1 MKSQKEVIEFLRGFW
16 KVKSFDFEA
25 QFNINPN
32 SGKGNF
38 WDIKN
43 PNTKEILLHPEN
55 QSPLKVG
62 APPEGDFEIGKYYNI
77 RIFVPNDGVREK
89 FGNDYVFFLDVKN
102 RPPEE
107 IKLTPIEFI
116 QQINTEYS
124 SAIGIAK
131 ETLAGAVKRI
141 SYDISRKP
149 ETFIF
154 ELLQNADDYPD
165 PAKNK
170 VNVRFV
176 ITDNF
181 LIVSHNGLP
190 FSPANVR
197 AICSVDAG
205 NKQFDM
211 NKTGYKGIGFKSIF
225 KFSNYVVVNS
235 GGFTFRFDEFYHK
248 KKGTDTF
255 WQLIP
260 NWTEKDEL
268 PPIYNHPQFTDPNVS
283 FCIRP
288 KIGSV
293 DIEDI
298 QAVFKDIFRD
308 ERVLLFLRHV
318 TSIDFSGINGEA
330 FTHSVSKSKW
340 EVSDLLEIKVS
351 ESIREIVNKQI
362 KDGDGRVPDKFQD
375 IQFSSIRFATVFSEG
390 KIFPSKDTR
399 VFAYLPTDVNLGFP
413 FLINGDF
420 IPDGSRHL
428 IHMDLKWNGYLF
440 EEAGKQFVYWL
451 QILSAK
457 YNSPEFLILIP
468 DFGTLIETTL
478 EKDKKLILEQFKSG
492 FEHTLSEVAFLPDL
506 DGNLQK
512 IEDLTVDSSNLLSLL
527 GEDNFRKYLFIEGPI
542 LAPTFANSPDINIL
556 LESYEFGELL
566 THDAIS
572 SLLENEDFTEYLLD
586 SDQNFSFI
594 SFLNDQGVIN
604 DYSDQSIF
612 LSFDGNL
619 KSGDEV
625 YFSLGEDATLLD
637 WLDIPVLNEKLNQ
650 LEFLKT
656 TVKTYSPIAFI
667 KDEILDSE
675 TAKTNTKVFKNNQKL
690 FQLLFKHHE
699 ILPEKDFF
707 DETQFRIFP
716 VFDRNKGLISNFN
729 NSSFFLTNK
738 EINELIDSHA
748 IPVSLVKIINP
759 KNYFQD
765 EVSTR
770 DFWAKLGVA
779 EWSEE
784 SALPLAKT
792 IFSNSLVIHTHFTE
806 NLEYVNGSKR
816 LWQFIFKTLSK
827 ESGENQKSYRE
838 NASKLPVLTT
848 EEEVKALQDCYLSAE
863 YTGNNS
869 LETLHE
875 NHPEIEINF
884 VSDNYIKDDKVSDCS
899 RIFRTFG
906 VKTES
911 KDFIAEY
918 ILPEI
923 ENIPEDD
930 LISYTQ
936 LIFLNRNYFTKEIS
950 ELSIKIKTMS
960 GVLIEAKDAI
970 IGVHYSIE
978 SKDAEVLSSITLENL
993 ISEEYSNQSL
1003 PQWSEF
1009 FESLGAKILK
1019 TKEEAI
1025 QEKLDELT
1033 FYQGEE
1039 ETWQD
1044 HQVLIND
1051 LIGLYNSKQLTKE
1064 HYSSLQYLSLI
1075 TKDTDKKS
1083 VACTLF
1089 FSSEYN
1095 PKVDFE
1101 KMINSES
1108 VKSRFI
1114 SPNYLKFNKE
1124 VKSLL
1129 IQIGV
1134 FDNFKIEKRNKV
1146 KREKIN
1152 LTYLNYLELKFPI
1165 IKQNANQYAS
1175 LHSIES
1181 YVKLDLDEFIEMYE
1195 FNKGFWK
1202 TFSIRQDF
1210 QNSVLTKIKYNCS
1223 NSFFNVESLILWQI
1237 QNQNSIPCQDGESR
1251 KPSEIY
1257 TYKLNE
1263 LLNDK
1268 ALLPLIDLSDLLYQ
1282 GQSVEKLLGFKT
1294 DLDLKACLSIFEEQ
1308 PSVTSLRKTNVWQ
1321 TLIKILE
1328 NSFSTREEVLAF
1340 QRFREEGF
1348 LPNQLGEWK
1357 LISELHFIDESI
1369 DIGITKAPNLIHDD
1383 LRRIAEKFN
1392 ITALTSKDFK
1402 PQFKNLASEGFK
1414 DLFLSRLKFIALI
1427 ESPERLEDKKAEF
1440 QAILAPLSFYKAN
1453 KIELACHKTEPAI
1466 VNSEKQFLI
1475 LESAIY
1481 YLRSWHSPYSD
1492 ELFKFV
1498 KKLLDLKKV
1507 SEKTLKD
1514 ILIWSELEL
1523 FELFDEK
1530 NIEYPSE
1537 WNPLPKSSD
1546 EDILEDENEFKEDSI
1561 NDPKQSNQS
1570 SNSDDGNT
1578 FSEKSTSS
1586 QSQGNK
1592 GRESELSIAEKME
1605 LESLL
1610 GRSISPEEMSDSWF
1624 NAFIRAIHY
1633 YENHD
1638 FDLSNIKSNLENSI
1652 RKRMMQ
1658 NIQNKRT
1665 GESKTILVRSAN
1677 SGMLRLKY
1685 NAWFDLNINNTELF
1699 VTTGNG
1705 IGEFIIYKDPN
1716 ELANGS
1722 DDSLVMKLDGV
1733 DKYVE
1738 IESLLQGEYS
1748 SEEKKYSSFELF
1760 FRVPGNNYHQSIFES
1775 IYNKESKR
1783 KVITGLD

>member
-1 MKSQKEVIEFLRGFW
+1 
-16 KVKSFDFEA
+16 
-25 QFNINPN
+25 
-32 SGKGNF
+32 
-38 WDIKN
+38 
-43 PNTKEILLHPEN
+43 
-55 QSPLKVG
+55 
-62 APPEGDFEIGKYYNI
+62 
-77 RIFVPNDGVREK
+77 
-89 FGNDYVFFLDVKN
+89 
-102 RPPEE
+102 
-107 IKLTPIEFI
+107 
-116 QQINTEYS
+116 
-124 SAIGIAK
+124 
-131 ETLAGAVKRI
+131 
-141 SYDISRKP
+141 
-149 ETFIF
+149 
-154 ELLQNADDYPD
+154 LLQNADDYPD
-165 PAKNK
+165 PAKDK

-268 PPIYNHPQFTDPNVS
+268 PPVYNHPQFTDPNVS

-340 EVSDLLEIKVS
+340 EVSDLLEIKIS

-428 IHMDLKWNGYLF
+428 IHMDLKWNEYLF

-506 DGNLQK
+506 DWNLQK

-566 THDAIS
+566 THDSIS

-586 SDQNFSFI
+586 PDQNFSFI

-656 TVKTYSPIAFI
+656 AVKTYSPIAFI

-675 TAKTNTKVFKNNQKL
+675 TAKTNTKVFENNQKL

-779 EWSEE
+779 DWSEE

-806 NLEYVNGSKR
+806 NLEYVNGSKK

-1019 TKEEAI
+1019 TKKEAI
-1025 QEKLDELT
+1025 QEKLDDFVFSDLE
-1033 FYQGEE
+1033 FSASWE
-1039 ETWQD
+1039 D
-1044 HQVLIND
+1044 HIILINELLELD
-1051 LIGLYNSKQLTKE
+1051 VQKTLTKE
-1064 HYSSLQYLSLI
+1064 HYSTLHILSLQTKSLEKERI
-1075 TKDTDKKS
+1075 AASK
-1083 VACTLF
+1083 LF
-1089 FSSEYN
+1089 FSSEYK

-1101 KMINSES
+1101 KIINAEEIHEFL
-1108 VKSRFI
+1108 V
-1114 SPNYLKFNKE
+1114 SPEYLKIGE
-1124 VKSLL
+1124 GIKSLFNS
-1129 IQIGV
+1129 IGV
-1134 FDNFKIEKRNKV
+1134 FDNFRITSKNVVGRKFSDTTFLSYIES
-1146 KREKIN
+1146 
-1152 LTYLNYLELKFPI
+1152 KFPYI
-1165 IKQNANQYAS
+1165 TSNVQQGYSDQHRIKP
-1175 LHSIES
+1175 
-1181 YVKLDLDEFIEMYE
+1181 YVGMGLFKHFGNHE
-1195 FNKGFWK
+1195 FNKLFWTSFLK
-1202 TFSIRQDF
+1202 NDFIQKSTF
-1210 QNSVLTKIKYNCS
+1210 TKIKYSCAYQ
-1223 NSFFNVESLILWQI
+1223 SFELENLILWKI
-1237 QNQNSIPCQDGESR
+1237 QTQNSIPCQDGESH
-1251 KPSEIY
+1251 KPNDIY
-1257 TYKLNE
+1257 SYKFNE
-1263 LLNDK
+1263 LLTDK
-1268 ALLPLIDLSDLLYQ
+1268 SILPVVDLSDIKVE
-1282 GQSVEKLLGFKT
+1282 GQSVEKLLGIRT
-1294 DLDLKACLSIFEEQ
+1294 EIDLIACLSMFEEQ
-1308 PSVTSLRKTNVWQ
+1308 PSVTSLRKSNVWQ
-1321 TLIKILE
+1321 TFIKLIE
-1328 NSFSTREEVLAF
+1328 NSQFNAQELEAF
-1340 QRFREEGF
+1340 KLFHKTGT

-1357 LISELHFIDESI
+1357 PLTELHYIDQSI
-1369 DIGITKAPNLIHDD
+1369 DIGITKAPNLIHDE
-1383 LRRIAEKFN
+1383 LKKVAHQLN
-1392 ITALTSKDFK
+1392 ITALTAGDFK
-1402 PQFKNLASEGFK
+1402 PQFKNLAAERFK
-1414 DLFLSRLKFIALI
+1414 DLLLSRLKFIALI
-1427 ESPERLEDKKAEF
+1427 ESQEGLHDKKAEF

-1453 KIELACHKTEPAI
+1453 KIELACDKTEPAI

-1481 YLRSWHSPYSD
+1481 YLRSWNSPYSD

-1498 KKLLDLKKV
+1498 KKVLDLKKV

-1514 ILIWSELEL
+1514 ILIWSESEL
-1523 FELFDEK
+1523 LELFDEK
-1530 NIEYPSE
+1530 NIDYPTE
-1537 WNPLPKSSD
+1537 WKTLPKSSD
-1546 EDILEDENEFKEDSI
+1546 EDILDDQNESIEDSA
-1561 NDPKQSNQS
+1561 NDQEDSNQS
-1570 SNSDDGNT
+1570 SNSNDSNNSSDGSTSTQPKGNRGKEAELT
-1578 FSEKSTSS
+1578 ESEK
-1586 QSQGNK
+1586 
-1592 GRESELSIAEKME
+1592 AE
-1605 LESLL
+1605 LERLL
-1610 GRSISPEEMSDSWF
+1610 GRSMSAAEMADSWF
-1624 NAFIRAIHY
+1624 NAFLRAIHH
-1633 YENHD
+1633 YETLG
-1638 FDLSNIKSNLENSI
+1638 FDLASIKSNMEDSI

-1658 NIQNKRT
+1658 NIQNHRT

-1685 NAWFDLNINNTELF
+1685 NAWFDLGMNNTVLF
-1699 VTTGNG
+1699 LTTGNG
-1705 IGEFIIYKDPN
+1705 VGEFKIYTSQN

-1722 DDSLVMKLDGV
+1722 NDSLVMKLDGM
-1733 DKYVE
+1733 DKYLE

-1748 SEEKKYSSFELF
+1748 AEEKKYASFELF
-1760 FRVPGNNYHQSIFES
+1760 FRVPGKAIYQSIFES
-1775 IYNKESKR
+1775 IYDKEIKR
-1783 KVITGLD
+1783 RVLDELD